1 MAADLAGGEGYED
14 VERLQGLGGLHAGD
28 GARPGGVEEFGHD
41 GGGAEESEFAGGLT
55 FGEAGGDG
63 PYPAV
68 HAALE
73 FGANGFAEQG
83 HLEGELGEQA
93 AVLALFF
100 AEVFLFLGEEG
111 EEAVPGRP
119 GAIEED
125 GEVPFGVQADVV
137 VDDGDAE
144 VFLGAEVVIEGAF
157 GHLCGGEDFLEAD
170 GVVPFGHEGFGA
182 YFDEVEANVLFIHAY
197 ILDRS
202 SIICKG
208 NFSFYSIV

>member
-1 MAADLAGGEGYED
+1 MAADFAGGEGDED
-14 VERLQGLGGLHAGD
+14 VERRNGLGGLHAGD

-41 GGGAEESEFAGGLT
+41 GGGPEEGKFAGGFS

-63 PYPAV
+63 SYPAI

-73 FGANGFAEQG
+73 FGADGFAEQG
-83 HLEGELGEQA
+83 HFEGEFGEQA

-111 EEAVPGRP
+111 EEAVPGRA
-119 GAIEED
+119 GAVLQD
-125 GEVPFGVQADVV
+125 GEVFFGVQADVV

-144 VFLGAEVVIEGAF
+144 VFFGAEVVIEGPF
-157 GHLCGGEDFLEAD
+157 GHLGGGEDFLEAD

-182 YFDEVEANVLFIHAY
+182 YFDKVEANILFIHGY

-202 SIICKG
+202 SIKCKG
-208 NFSFYSIV
+208 IFSRGVG